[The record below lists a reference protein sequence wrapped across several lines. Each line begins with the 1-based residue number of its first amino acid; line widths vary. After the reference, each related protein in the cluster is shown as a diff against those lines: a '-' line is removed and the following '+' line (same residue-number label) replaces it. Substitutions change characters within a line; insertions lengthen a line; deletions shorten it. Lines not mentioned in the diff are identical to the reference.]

1 MIKAKDNIIQLP
13 NDCSNWNPWRRY
25 VFLIR
30 DERVP
35 SFIEQP
41 RQAVS
46 LQPAAL
52 AAKSQHF
59 PLLRTSPPPSW

>member
-13 NDCSNWNPWRRY
+13 NDCSNWNPWRRC

-35 SFIEQP
+35 SFLEQP
-41 RQAVS
+41 RQAFS

-52 AAKSQHF
+52 AANAQP
-59 PLLRTSPPPSW
+59 PLFF